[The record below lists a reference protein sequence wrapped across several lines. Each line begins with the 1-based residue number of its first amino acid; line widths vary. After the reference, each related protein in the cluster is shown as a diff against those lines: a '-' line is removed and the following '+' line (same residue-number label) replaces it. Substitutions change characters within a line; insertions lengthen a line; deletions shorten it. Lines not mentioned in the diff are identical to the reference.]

1 MYCFQ
6 TIFFLCRIG
15 LPKYSQLFKI
25 SETKLQKTFFLLC
38 VCNVFFFIQKAI
50 NYIVIICL
58 INQII
63 SVRKKANQNQHSKV
77 KQCAWKEEK
86 YSEEKREK
94 KNIHN
99 KYVCCHWC
107 KVNSTTRMCRRWSF
121 WSRGKWMGNCARC
134 LVCACCRWVEYEQR
148 ECVWHLSRASSI
160 MWERISSLSVW
171 YGLFLGFH

>member
-1 MYCFQ
+1 MYSTGIDILFRKHFWIAV
-6 TIFFLCRIG
+6 TLLTVKISLTKKLLTTFFFLPKFKRTVWFVAFFVVAFSHVLLSNYFFLLCRIG
-15 LPKYSQLFKI
+15 LPKYSQLFQI

-94 KNIHN
+94 KT
-99 KYVCCHWC
+99 Y
-107 KVNSTTRMCRRWSF
+107 TTSMCVAIDA
-121 WSRGKWMGNCARC
+121 K
-134 LVCACCRWVEYEQR
+134 
-148 ECVWHLSRASSI
+148 
-160 MWERISSLSVW
+160 
-171 YGLFLGFH
+171 